1 MSTNGKG
8 KIKDIEELPKD
19 LAVLRSAGNTKVVQC
34 HGVFDLLHIGHIR
47 HLEKAKQLGD
57 VLVVTVTPDEY
68 VNKGP
73 HRPAFPAQLR
83 AEGIAALD
91 CVDYVAINKWA
102 RATESIQRLRPDFY
116 VKGGEYKDAPKDVT
130 GGITLEE
137 QAVKAI
143 GGEIVFTEEIT
154 FSSSSLINRHLPV
167 FSPEVRGYLE
177 SFAARHSVASVL
189 SYLDRARELRVLVI
203 GEPIIDEYQYCQ
215 AMGKSS
221 KEPMLAVRRLSTER
235 FAGGVLAAANNLAD
249 FCGHVGVVTLLG
261 EQNPEDEFI
270 RENVDR
276 RVEKTLVYRCDAP
289 TIVKRRLIDSYFFTK
304 LIEIYEINDAPLDP
318 ADNERVCVAL
328 REHVP
333 RYDVVLV
340 LDFGH
345 GMLNEAAID
354 IICEK
359 ARFLAVNAQSNA
371 GNLGY
376 QTITRYPR
384 ADYLSLADGEV
395 RLEAR
400 DRGGDLREILQ
411 DVSRKVLCPHA
422 VVTRGKQ
429 GCLCYSEGEG
439 FVSAPALAGQVV
451 DRMGAG
457 DAFLALTALY
467 VAQGAP
473 MEVVGFVGNA
483 VGAQAVATVGHRNS
497 IQRASLVKYIE
508 SLLK

>member
-1 MSTNGKG
+1 MTTSGNGKVRS
-8 KIKDIEELPKD
+8 IEDLPQD
-19 LAVLRSAGNTKVVQC
+19 LAGLRAKGGAKVVHC

-47 HLEKAKQLGD
+47 HLEKAKQFGD
-57 VLVVTVTPDEY
+57 ILVVTVTPDEY

-91 CVDYVAINKWA
+91 CVDYVAINKWPQ
-102 RATESIQRLRPDFY
+102 ATESIERLRPDFY
-116 VKGGEYKDAPKDVT
+116 VKGGEYKDAAQDVT
-130 GGITLEE
+130 GGITLEAE
-137 QAVKAI
+137 AVKAI
-143 GGEIVFTEEIT
+143 GGKIVFTDEIT
-154 FSSSSLINRHLPV
+154 FSSSRLINRHLPV
-167 FSPEVRGYLE
+167 FSAEARDYLAK
-177 SFAARHSVASVL
+177 FAAEYSAADVL

-215 AMGKSS
+215 AIGKSS
-221 KEPMLAVRRLSTER
+221 KEPMLAIRRLSTER
-235 FAGGVLAAANNLAD
+235 FAGGALAAANNLAD
-249 FCGHVGVVTLLG
+249 FCGHVGIVAQLG

-276 RVEKTLVYRCDAP
+276 RVEKSLLYRRDAP
-289 TIVKRRLIDSYFFTK
+289 TIIKRRFVDSYFFTK
-304 LIEIYEINDAPLDP
+304 LLEIYEVSDTSLDA
-318 ADNERVCVAL
+318 ADNECVCAAL

-345 GMLNEAAID
+345 GMLSQEAID
-354 IICEK
+354 VICEK

-376 QTITRYPR
+376 HTITRYPR
-384 ADYLSLADGEV
+384 ADYLSLADGEI

-400 DRGGDLREILQ
+400 DRHGNVGDILR
-411 DVSRKVLCPHA
+411 DVARKLLCPNA
-422 VVTRGKQ
+422 VVTRGNQ
-429 GCLCYSEGEG
+429 GCLCYREGGG
-439 FVSAPALAGQVV
+439 FVSTPALAGQVV

-473 MEVVGFVGNA
+473 MEIVGFVGNA